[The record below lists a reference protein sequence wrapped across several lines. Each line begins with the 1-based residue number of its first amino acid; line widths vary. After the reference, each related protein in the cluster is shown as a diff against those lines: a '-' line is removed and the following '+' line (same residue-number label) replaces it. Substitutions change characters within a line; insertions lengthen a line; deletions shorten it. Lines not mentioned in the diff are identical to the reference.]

1 MSNDLFRVLRQLG
14 AAADVPS
21 FLQLAN
27 CKACVDFIRNKPD
40 SDDFRK
46 LQRQG
51 YSALVLAALSKGL
64 QLFHAATAAGQRG
77 SSPDAA
83 LLNLFVSWLSCFASV
98 VICNVDACSAYW
110 GEGSQLA
117 KDMEQELLD
126 SGATIYVC
134 CSTYCLD
141 RALWCRTTRG
151 TLICIVSSW
160 CISCHLM

>member
-14 AAADVPS
+14 AATDVPS

-77 SSPDAA
+77 RCCLAQ
-83 LLNLFVSWLSCFASV
+83 FVRVMAESFASV

-110 GEGSQLA
+110 GEGAQQA

-134 CSTYCLD
+134 RTYCLD
-141 RALWCRTTRG
+141 RAL
-151 TLICIVSSW
+151 
-160 CISCHLM
+160 